1 MTIQNNPLKQY
12 FRRPSIYLK
21 LPSGGTMY
29 APGVVNIPESGELAV
44 YPMTAIDEITAKTP
58 DALFNGT
65 AMSDI
70 IKSCIPDIKDPW
82 SINSV
87 DLDAILI
94 AIRSAADGND
104 MSITSGCPSCK
115 EISEYAVNLVG
126 ILNQLRAADYDK
138 ELTINDLSI
147 KFRPL
152 TYKEIN
158 EAGTSQMEAQ
168 RIFIGLEKE
177 ENEQVRMEKTQQAL
191 KYITEITMNI
201 LSKTFTHIKTPSAF
215 VEEIANPALVDET
228 ANPALV
234 EDTAKPALV
243 AVVALPENVVA
254 VIVFPRA
261 LTPDKTYTGVLPIE
275 LLLLEPVK

>member
-21 LPSGGTMY
+21 LPSGGKMY
-29 APGVVNIPESGELAV
+29 APGVVNIPESGELPV
-44 YPMTAIDEITAKTP
+44 YPMTAIDEITSKTP
-58 DALFNGT
+58 DALYNGT

-82 SINSV
+82 AINSV
-87 DLDAILI
+87 DLDAVLI

-104 MSITSGCPSCK
+104 MTITSGCPSCK
-115 EISEYAVNLVG
+115 EIAEYAVNLVG
-126 ILNQLRAADYDK
+126 ILSQLRAADYDK

-168 RIFIGLEKE
+168 RIFISLEKE

-201 LSKTFTHIKTPSAF
+201 LSKTITHIKTPSAF
-215 VEEIANPALVDET
+215 VEEIEYILDFLHNCDK
-228 ANPALV
+228 
-234 EDTAKPALV
+234 DTYIAIRDYNTNLKAQAEIKPLKIKCIHCQHEYEQQFT
-243 AVVALPENVVA
+243 LNTSD
-254 VIVFPRA
+254 FF
-261 LTPDKTYTGVLPIE
+261 G
-275 LLLLEPVK
+275 